1 MLKDVYAAVVN
12 DDDKSLKAVQK
23 LPINT
28 TAERDYSAQ
37 ETCHLLL
44 QLPMFMSRHRGTS
57 SSFVLALLPCVLA
70 SVHVNLVSAFAV
82 LARSLAFSPSPQGFR
97 PLSYLCSAVCAVP
110 MSAVYTS
117 HSFSLSGVH
126 EVSRARLTFSEKLL
140 WAARLYN
147 ARTCCKVNGGNF
159 GRAFY
164 RGNFGH
170 SLGND
175 AQCCAL
181 YIAHRP
187 SECRKLPTCPLENNC
202 R

>member
-1 MLKDVYAAVVN
+1 MPPSPPA
-12 DDDKSLKAVQK
+12 
-23 LPINT
+23 T
-28 TAERDYSAQ
+28 
-37 ETCHLLL
+37 
-44 QLPMFMSRHRGTS
+44 MSRHRGTS

-97 PLSYLCSAVCAVP
+97 PLSYLCSAV
-110 MSAVYTS
+110 YTS

-126 EVSRARLTFSEKLL
+126 EVSRARLTFREKLL
-140 WAARLYN
+140 WAARLYS

-159 GRAFY
+159 GRAFIG
-164 RGNFGH
+164 GNSGY

-187 SECRKLPTCPLENNC
+187 GECRKLPTCPLENNC